1 MLTTALIKFF
11 VDFLVLLSAAL
22 PNYTPPPAVDLSAF
36 QVIAWLVPINEIV
49 TLSAG
54 MAAFA
59 VASLLY
65 FAFNWVINKGLHSG

>member
-1 MLTTALIKFF
+1 MITVLLIKVF
-11 VDFLVLLSAAL
+11 VGLLAVLALAL

-54 MAAFA
+54 MVAFA

-65 FAFNWVINKGLHSG
+65 FAFNWVVNKGLHSG